1 MLKTQLK
8 NNIQLRIVVLLST
21 VFFLSCSVHNRIVYG
36 DYYSQGENIVECSN
50 TDGWRNGHYL
60 LTIDSL
66 NTFVLK
72 EVSVGCGMKY
82 TVCSGYLRR
91 RGTNS
96 YFLEKS
102 KEEYPYGV
110 LGNPLY
116 NENNYHITVRSN
128 DTIILQR
135 GSWETVLKLISHDS
149 IPKDFDFSEYGYT
162 R

>member
-1 MLKTQLK
+1 MYKIK
-8 NNIQLRIVVLLST
+8 NVLLLVCVALASI
-21 VFFLSCSVHNRIVYG
+21 VLFLSCSAPAPLVYG
-36 DYYSQGENIVECSN
+36 SYYSQGDNIIEQSN
-50 TDGWRNGHYL
+50 VDGWRNGHYL

-96 YFLEKS
+96 YLLEKS

-110 LGNPLY
+110 LGNPFY
-116 NENNYHITVRSN
+116 NENNYHITIRSN

-149 IPKDFDFSEYGYT
+149 IPKDFDFSKYGYT